1 MHFAVWA
8 LCVSNV
14 LPLVRSFTTSHP
26 RIMRVSCVRGRS
38 GLRPRS
44 RISAGARQPLRLTPD
59 EKVEGANVADKA
71 VSDFGQTSG
80 PVKAFVSGLTD
91 MFVTLSGEDKEAY
104 SDKKSGIIRKEALSV
119 SELEASIRREYAKN
133 YLWTGDID
141 DRLYEEDCSFTDPTL
156 SFSGLAT
163 YKRNV
168 GSLQGILN
176 FLVTKSRSELYSCDL
191 RQEDSCVETRWRM
204 MGELRLPW
212 GPTIDVVGRTRFSYD
227 PDRGNRIWS
236 YDEVWEVEPAEA
248 LMQLFRPGIRED
260 DPGFSE

>member
-1 MHFAVWA
+1 MLTVPRFLYYIPGSSLILVLPNGKSFRFTSTHAKNFSQYSGPQYLHLTPCATVTVLSPMHFAVWA

-104 SDKKSGIIRKEALSV
+104 SDKKSGIIRKVWS
-119 SELEASIRREYAKN
+119 
-133 YLWTGDID
+133 
-141 DRLYEEDCSFTDPTL
+141 
-156 SFSGLAT
+156 
-163 YKRNV
+163 
-168 GSLQGILN
+168 ILN
-176 FLVTKSRSELYSCDL
+176 KWPIKIESFLPPRHCSVLPGTYLNL
-191 RQEDSCVETRWRM
+191 P
-204 MGELRLPW
+204 RLPW
-212 GPTIDVVGRTRFSYD
+212 STT
-227 PDRGNRIWS
+227 
-236 YDEVWEVEPAEA
+236 
-248 LMQLFRPGIRED
+248 
-260 DPGFSE
+260 